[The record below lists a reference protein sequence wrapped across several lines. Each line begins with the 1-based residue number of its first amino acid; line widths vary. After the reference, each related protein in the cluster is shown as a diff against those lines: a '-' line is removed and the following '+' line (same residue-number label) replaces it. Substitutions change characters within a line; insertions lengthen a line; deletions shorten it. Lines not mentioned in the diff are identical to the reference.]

1 MSVLMLDMIE
11 TKVESVVAGKSTG
24 DVAADTI
31 LGLGKDCTWH
41 LFRRKYVVISCLTT
55 KALIDYLL
63 SINTHNR
70 QAKGNQIDKIARDM
84 ENDHFLF
91 TSQGI
96 GICRDVNN
104 PWLADGQNRCYAN
117 KKAGYPSVEFL
128 IVCGLSKAAQAL
140 MDQQS
145 KRNMA
150 DAMTLFLNT
159 TVSTRLIAMLNV
171 IRSCDALNV
180 PQSADYRFE
189 WNRTMSTGLS
199 PYDMAELWDRWEEA
213 RAVASFMD
221 APAPVL
227 ATITSFAKLE
237 SFDKAMQF
245 LEQFKTGANLS
256 QNSPALRLTKTLAK
270 FKVSGHSALRMRAI
284 RLTASALKAFRD
296 GREIRQLKET
306 DSWW

>member
-1 MSVLMLDMIE
+1 MSVLMLDKIPPKAKPV
-11 TKVESVVAGKSTG
+11 TTG
-24 DVAADTI
+24 DSAADTV
-31 LGLGKDCTWH
+31 LGLAEDCAWH
-41 LFRRKYVVISCLTT
+41 IFRRKYVVISCLTT
-55 KALIDYLL
+55 DALIDYLL

-70 QAKGNQIDKIARDM
+70 QAKNNQIDKIARDM
-84 ENDHFLF
+84 QNEHFLF
-91 TSQGI
+91 TSQGV
-96 GICRDVNN
+96 GICRDVNEH
-104 PWLADGQNRCYAN
+104 WLADGQNRCYAN
-117 KKAGYPSVEFL
+117 KKAGYPQVELL

-159 TVSTRLIAMLNV
+159 TVSTRLIAILNV

-189 WNRTMSTGLS
+189 WNKTMSTGLS
-199 PYDMAELWDRWEEA
+199 AFDMADLWDRWEEA

-227 ATITSFAKLE
+227 AAITSFSKLE
-237 SFDKAMQF
+237 SLDKAMQF
-245 LEQFKTGANLS
+245 LEQLKTGANLS
-256 QNSPALRLTKTLAK
+256 PNAPALRLTKALAK

-284 RLTASALKAFRD
+284 RLTAAALKAFRD
-296 GREIRQLKET
+296 GREIKQVKET